1 MIIYAYDVLIY
12 KSSIPLRYRA
22 GCYFIWSRRVPLQTL
37 AGVHRFVSLD
47 VDITLYHDKDIT
59 LYHDNHNINMILAP
73 ENNGTPK
80 ENTEPPKNKKSYIPH
95 HSTRFMSFHGQS
107 EKRPRKCSQTQQW
120 SIRP

>member
-80 ENTEPPKNKKSYIPH
+80 ENTEHHWTSKKQKIVHP
-95 HSTRFMSFHGQS
+95 TSFHQIYVIS
-107 EKRPRKCSQTQQW
+107 WPIRKKT
-120 SIRP
+120 PEV